1 MELTIRAILQ
11 RSDFQDTEIVA
22 GNKGLNRK
30 VKWVHIVEIENFGHL
45 LHGRELILSTGSEW
59 ANDKEKSLYYLQ
71 QLLDFKASGL
81 CIDLNGR
88 NQIQSLPTEML
99 KLAEQND
106 FPIILFNQ
114 EVKFIDITKDIHEL
128 LLGYQEN
135 FWWELENLNKDF
147 NHILVSNGPIEAFL
161 KKLHLTT
168 KKQVVLVHDTGEYW
182 FFPSPTSSVKQ
193 KIKTELKTNKNHMD
207 YDFTSI
213 YFLNEQIAQLYTIE
227 DTNISLFNQL
237 AIKRCSEFLAQYF
250 WKHRQQTEIHK
261 VKKNEWILDALR
273 GEISSEETMMKMLQE
288 NTSIQLN
295 EVSIAVF
302 PSASSSITKQ
312 NDESFFTETLMF
324 IRTIFKNEGYHLL
337 ATKDH
342 KRNHFILL
350 LINQRK
356 QKNMS
361 HRLKRALNKIN
372 NLNVNPS
379 VSENLKWLSFGKTVK
394 NYDQVQTSYQTAL
407 STLHFQKNIQ
417 KLEEPFYHNLAL
429 YRLVEQIS
437 DTNELEEIINDYI
450 GPLLDHDFKK
460 GTELLKS
467 LQIYLKNLG
476 SKNETAREL
485 FIVRQTLYHRLNKI
499 KELLGEDYIH
509 PENRVMI
516 EFAIYAKNY
525 LEMNGLKPLRV

>member
-1 MELTIRAILQ
+1 
-11 RSDFQDTEIVA
+11 
-22 GNKGLNRK
+22 
-30 VKWVHIVEIENFGHL
+30 
-45 LHGRELILSTGSEW
+45 
-59 ANDKEKSLYYLQ
+59 
-71 QLLDFKASGL
+71 
-81 CIDLNGR
+81 
-88 NQIQSLPTEML
+88 
-99 KLAEQND
+99 
-106 FPIILFNQ
+106 
-114 EVKFIDITKDIHEL
+114 
-128 LLGYQEN
+128 
-135 FWWELENLNKDF
+135 
-147 NHILVSNGPIEAFL
+147 
-161 KKLHLTT
+161 
-168 KKQVVLVHDTGEYW
+168 
-182 FFPSPTSSVKQ
+182 
-193 KIKTELKTNKNHMD
+193 
-207 YDFTSI
+207 
-213 YFLNEQIAQLYTIE
+213 IAQLYTIE

-361 HRLKRALNKIN
+361 HRLKSALNKISN
-372 NLNVNPS
+372 WNVNPS
-379 VSENLKWLSFGKTVK
+379 VSEDLKWLSFGKTVK

-450 GPLLDHDFKK
+450 GPLLDHYFKK